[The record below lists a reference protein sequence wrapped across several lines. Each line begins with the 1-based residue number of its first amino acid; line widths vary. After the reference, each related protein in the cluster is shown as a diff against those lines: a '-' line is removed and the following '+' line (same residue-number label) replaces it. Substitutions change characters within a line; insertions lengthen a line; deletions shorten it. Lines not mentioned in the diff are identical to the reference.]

1 MYRDAKEELKR
12 LEDALLQV
20 DSQPEETANQ
30 WDIDIEDAISD
41 IPDLPRTDNK
51 NKIIF
56 GLTIAVIALTAAI
69 VGLLV
74 FIFVR
79 YGEAFL

>member
-12 LEDALLQV
+12 LEDALLQA
-20 DSQPEETANQ
+20 DSEPEETASQ
-30 WDIDIEDAISD
+30 WDIAIEDAIAD
-41 IPDLPRTDNK
+41 IPDLPPKDNK

-56 GLTIAVIALTAAI
+56 GLTIAVFALSAAI
-69 VGLLV
+69 VGLLIYV
-74 FIFVR
+74 FVR

>member
-12 LEDALLQV
+12 LEDALLQAEA
-20 DSQPEETANQ
+20 QPEDTANQ
-30 WDIDIEDAISD
+30 WDIDIEDAIAD

-69 VGLLV
+69 AGLLIFV
-74 FIFVR
+74 FIR
-79 YGEAFL
+79 YGGRLL

>member
-41 IPDLPRTDNK
+41 IPDLPRKDNK